1 MLDVVRWRRAGRR
14 RSGGRRAGLSRC
26 NTAALQPGYA
36 VLQPFDEQPGL
47 LKLVSNRVQFCLEC
61 LLLLVACGIALGRRA
76 GVG

>member
-1 MLDVVRWRRAGRR
+1 M
-14 RSGGRRAGLSRC
+14 
-26 NTAALQPGYA
+26 
-36 VLQPFDEQPGL
+36 QPFDEQPGL